1 MTISV
6 VVNKQLM
13 TAAEKAEV
21 AKAAA
26 FATAIQPAKVAVFN
40 SAFPT
45 TATVPTIAPVS
56 IFPLSQTTL
65 VLGGAVL
72 LTLLIVIIIVSI
84 VVGKSRKK
92 RQKALMDEEEQDDA
106 VEEVPLKAR
115 LAPKVPD
122 SPQDAQKKII
132 EEQRAKQATKDEE
145 ITKEIQEFSSQ
156 NPEIAAQLIRTWLK
170 GDDEDV

>member
-1 MTISV
+1 
-6 VVNKQLM
+6 
-13 TAAEKAEV
+13 
-21 AKAAA
+21 
-26 FATAIQPAKVAVFN
+26 
-40 SAFPT
+40 
-45 TATVPTIAPVS
+45 
-56 IFPLSQTTL
+56 
-65 VLGGAVL
+65 
-72 LTLLIVIIIVSI
+72 
-84 VVGKSRKK
+84 
-92 RQKALMDEEEQDDA
+92 MDEEEQDDA